1 MKPFQN
7 VDLNT
12 KSLSLWLVWIAFGFL
27 ALTTAWLA
35 IVGMQISS
43 AGHRYTVNALK
54 SPAFDQYRKAMR
66 LEQLA
71 APKLVVGMTSEQAAR
86 DASVNQIFEWI
97 AEFENGRASPRLKKI
112 KPVLSGVVF
121 GGLSERIGIRPGDEL
136 VSVNGAEVD
145 SVLSVYDMLDQRGE
159 QTVRLVIRRQGKL
172 FAANL
177 AAPAGER
184 INAENSGL
192 LFNVPKGLNV
202 VGKSQVAALA
212 SQFDSRFMLLVPPEW
227 RRQYQTSLAV
237 FSHELLSYI
246 DSQRDLVEGDP
257 GFIRV
262 DQMLS
267 WHHDAFNSA
276 IEQHVEAARNASAS
290 QLVALG
296 SFGDAII
303 GLVAALILFF
313 VAFWFHNRAR
323 LNPLDD

>member
-276 IEQHVEAARNASAS
+276 IEFWRRHHWLSCRINSFLRRL
-290 QLVALG
+290 LV
-296 SFGDAII
+296 S
-303 GLVAALILFF
+303 
-313 VAFWFHNRAR
+313 
-323 LNPLDD
+323 